1 MKFNAFIAPRLE
13 MLHVAIPVSG
23 YVSSLSSLALPA
35 RTFNVIMSSHS
46 QTKQPCPVVDL
57 KQKNIL
63 SFTIKHDLCF
73 FPIDTLYQ
81 IEKTPCF

>member
-57 KQKNIL
+57 KQKTFCLLPL
-63 SFTIKHDLCF
+63 SMTYVF
-73 FPIDTLYQ
+73 FP
-81 IEKTPCF
+81 